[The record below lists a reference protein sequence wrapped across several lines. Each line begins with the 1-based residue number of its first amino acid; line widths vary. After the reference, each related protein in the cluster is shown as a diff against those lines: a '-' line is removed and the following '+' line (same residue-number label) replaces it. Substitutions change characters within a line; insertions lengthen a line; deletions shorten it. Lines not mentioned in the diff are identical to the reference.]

1 MLFELEIWLVMH
13 EDFKSTRRVRVLF
26 DYLAGTLLGF
36 VKSGEA

>member
-1 MLFELEIWLVMH
+1 MH

-26 DYLAGTLLGF
+26 DYLAGALLGF